1 MNQVCPSDFVSDE
14 DGYKLRFTYE
24 IHCNRNCPNDLVS
37 NGRCDKS
44 CNTLECGFDG
54 GDCLKEDKTK
64 VDLSDSKAPTYKA
77 RKVLELEWLSIK
89 SYRISIREINRLK
102 NGKDLVEFRIDD

>member
-1 MNQVCPSDFVSDE
+1 MNQVCPSDFVSEE

-24 IHCNRNCPNDLVS
+24 IHCNKNCPNDLVS
-37 NGRCDKS
+37 NGQCDKS

-54 GDCLKEDKTK
+54 GDCLKQDKTK

-77 RKVLELEWLSIK
+77 RKVLELESLSPTESPFEK
-89 SYRISIREINRLK
+89 
-102 NGKDLVEFRIDD
+102 